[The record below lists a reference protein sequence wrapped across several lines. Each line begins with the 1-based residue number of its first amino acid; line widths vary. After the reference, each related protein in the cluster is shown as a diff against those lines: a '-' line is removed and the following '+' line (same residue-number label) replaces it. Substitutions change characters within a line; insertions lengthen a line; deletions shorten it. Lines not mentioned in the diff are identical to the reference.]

1 MSNELDELF
10 GSGQGQPEPRTA
22 LIVALLV
29 GGIVTTLL
37 GMACSAAPGG
47 VLVLVAWVVVE
58 KELDRVE
65 SGYLSTEFKPRLER
79 LQQLI
84 YATVVLVIA
93 LFVLQFWLLRNGFY
107 EAFWGMLIGAARS
120 SAGV

>member
-10 GSGQGQPEPRTA
+10 GGGQGQPEPRTR
-22 LIVALLV
+22 LILALLL
-29 GGIVTTLL
+29 GGLLTTLL

-47 VLVLVAWVVVE
+47 ILVLVAWVVVE

-79 LQQLI
+79 LQQFI
-84 YATVVLVIA
+84 YAAVVVVIA
-93 LFVLQFWLLRNGFY
+93 LFVLQFWLLRHGYY
-107 EAFWGMLIGAARS
+107 EQFWAYLIGLARGL
-120 SAGV
+120 AGT

>member
-10 GSGQGQPEPRTA
+10 GGGQGQPEPRTR
-22 LIVALLV
+22 LITALLV
-29 GGIVTTLL
+29 GGLLTTVL

-47 VLVLVAWVVVE
+47 LLVLVAWVVVE

-79 LQQLI
+79 LQQAI
-84 YATVVLVIA
+84 YIAVVVVIA
-93 LFVLQFWLLRNGFY
+93 LFAFQFWLLRHGFY
-107 EAFWGMLIGAARS
+107 ESFWGTLIGAART